1 VLLSTMFLISRK
13 VDPTAAIALSDQ
25 AFRDRIS
32 GSQLSD
38 PQYDGNTNTGKSM
51 TVTAQSARPDP
62 DVDGKTYGQVV
73 NAVINLD
80 SGEVMTITADTGIV
94 DEEQDLAVLSGN
106 VHLITTD
113 GYDFKTSQL
122 TSLLSKVEGESAGQ
136 VTGFGPPGTLEA
148 GKMFVKTNETTGKV
162 ELLFTQ
168 GVHLVYTKQKDE

>member
-1 VLLSTMFLISRK
+1 
-13 VDPTAAIALSDQ
+13 
-25 AFRDRIS
+25 
-32 GSQLSD
+32 
-38 PQYDGNTNTGKSM
+38 
-51 TVTAQSARPDP
+51 
-62 DVDGKTYGQVV
+62 
-73 NAVINLD
+73 
-80 SGEVMTITADTGIV
+80 MTITADTGIV

-113 GYDFKTSQL
+113 GYDFKTQPAQL
-122 TSLLSKVEGESAGQ
+122 RLLSKVEGESAGQ